1 MPGTIERYTTSL
13 AALQV
18 EREIAVRLIIISG
31 RSGSGKSTALNQLED
46 EGFYCIDNL
55 PASLLPSLVEKTGG
69 EEFSLFQG
77 IAVCIDA
84 RNAWKDLKNFRQILE
99 LLPSGVATQVLFPD
113 AQDTNLIQRF
123 GETRRRH
130 PLSTESIPLA
140 EAIDKERELLEPISS
155 SASLVLDTSQ
165 MTVYELR
172 DAIKQR
178 LLGSSTGTMSIFV
191 QSFGFKRGVPS
202 DADLVFDVRM
212 LPNPHWVK
220 ELRLKTGLDPEVQ
233 QFLEAQP
240 MTAELYED
248 LRRYLDSWLPRYRE
262 GNRSY
267 MNIALGCTGGQH
279 RSVYLANR
287 LFQYYRE
294 QFPAIHIRHRELQ

>member
-1 MPGTIERYTTSL
+1 
-13 AALQV
+13 
-18 EREIAVRLIIISG
+18 VRLVIISG
-31 RSGSGKSTALNQLED
+31 RSGSGKSTALHQLED

-55 PASLLPSLVEKTGG
+55 PVSLLPALIEKTS
-69 EEFSLFQG
+69 EQEFQLFQG
-77 IAVCIDA
+77 TAVCIDA
-84 RNAWKDLKNFRQILE
+84 RNAWKDLKNFKTILDS
-99 LLPSGVATQVLFPD
+99 LPSSVETHVLYLD
-113 AQDTNLIQRF
+113 AQDINLLQRF

-140 EAIDKERELLEPISS
+140 EAIARERELLEPISGN
-155 SASLVLDTSQ
+155 ASLVLDTSQ

-178 LLGSSTGTMSIFV
+178 LLGTSSGSMSILV
-191 QSFGFKRGVPS
+191 QSFGFKRGVPA

-220 ELRLKTGLDPEVQ
+220 ELRLKTGLDAQVR
-233 QFLEAQP
+233 QFLEDQP
-240 MTAELYED
+240 MTAELYD
-248 LRRYLDSWLPRYRE
+248 DIRSYLDRWLPRYRD

-287 LFQYYRE
+287 LYEHYRQQY
-294 QFPAIHIRHRELQ
+294 PAIHVRHRELQ

>member
-1 MPGTIERYTTSL
+1 MNSHM
-13 AALQV
+13 Q
-18 EREIAVRLIIISG
+18 LIIISG

-55 PASLLPSLVEKTGG
+55 PISLLQALVEKTLGD
-69 EEFSLFQG
+69 EFSVFQG

-84 RNAWKDLKNFRQILE
+84 RNAWKDLKQFEQIIHSLPPSLE
-99 LLPSGVATQVLFPD
+99 TQVLFLD
-113 AQDTNLIQRF
+113 AQEIILLQRF

-130 PLSTESIPLA
+130 PLSSESIPLA
-140 EAIDKERELLEPISS
+140 EAIDKERELLDPIYDC
-155 SASLVLDTSQ
+155 ASLVLDTSH

-178 LLGSSTGTMSIFV
+178 LLGSNVGTMAILF
-191 QSFGFKRGVPS
+191 QSFGFKRGVPA

-220 ELRLKTGLDPEVQ
+220 ELRLKSGLDTDIKV
-233 QFLEAQP
+233 FLESQP
-240 MTAELYED
+240 MTGELFRD
-248 LRRYLDSWLPRYRE
+248 ICHYLDNWLPRYRE

-267 MNIALGCTGGQH
+267 MNITLGCTGGQH
-279 RSVYLANR
+279 RSVYLAER
-287 LFQYYRE
+287 LFQHYKG
-294 QFPAIHIRHRELQ
+294 QLPTLNIRHRELQ

>member
-1 MPGTIERYTTSL
+1 ME
-13 AALQV
+13 
-18 EREIAVRLIIISG
+18 LIIISG

-55 PASLLPSLVEKTGG
+55 PIFLLPALAEKTGG
-69 EEFSLFQG
+69 GEFSTFQG

-84 RNAWKDLKNFRQILE
+84 RNAWKDLKKFRVIIQS
-99 LLPSGVATQVLFPD
+99 LPVTVKTQVLVLD
-113 AQDTNLIQRF
+113 AQEITLLQRF

-140 EAIDKERELLEPISS
+140 EAIDQERELLGPIYDC
-155 SASLVLDTSQ
+155 ASLVVDTSH

-178 LLGSSTGTMSIFV
+178 LLGTALGTMAILI
-191 QSFGFKRGVPS
+191 QSFGFKRGVPA

-220 ELRLKTGLDPEVQ
+220 KLRLKSGLDADVQ
-233 QFLEAQP
+233 AFLENQP
-240 MTAELYED
+240 MTQELFQD
-248 LRRYLDSWLPRYRE
+248 ICDYLDNWLPRYRE
-262 GNRSY
+262 SNRSY
-267 MNIALGCTGGQH
+267 MNITLGCTGGQH
-279 RSVYLANR
+279 RSVYLAER
-287 LFQYYRE
+287 LFRHYKGTL
-294 QFPAIHIRHRELQ
+294 PDINIRHRELR

>member
-1 MPGTIERYTTSL
+1 MH
-13 AALQV
+13 ALP
-18 EREIAVRLIIISG
+18 VRLIIISG
-31 RSGSGKSTALNQLED
+31 RSGSGKSTALHQLED

-55 PASLLPSLVEKTGG
+55 PVSLLPALMEKTSG
-69 EEFSLFQG
+69 EEFHLFQG
-77 IAVCIDA
+77 TAVCIDA
-84 RNAWKDLKNFRQILE
+84 RNAWKDLKNFQSILD
-99 LLPSGVATQVLFPD
+99 LLPSSVDTQVLFLD
-113 AQDTNLIQRF
+113 AQETVLLQRF

-130 PLSTESIPLA
+130 PLSTDSIPLA
-140 EAIDKERELLEPISS
+140 EAIDRERELLEPISS
-155 SASLVLDTSQ
+155 CASLVLDTSQ

-178 LLGSSTGTMSIFV
+178 LLGTRAGSMSILV
-191 QSFGFKRGVPS
+191 QSFGFKRGVPA

-220 ELRLKTGLDPEVQ
+220 ELRLKSGLDVEVRE
-233 QFLEAQP
+233 FLENQP
-240 MTAELYED
+240 MTGELYRD
-248 LRRYLDSWLPRYRE
+248 ICHYLDNWLPRYRE

-287 LFQYYRE
+287 LFQDYKE
-294 QFPAIHIRHRELQ
+294 QYPAIHVRHRELL